1 MSKLFRAFLRRPAPA
16 HWPLQVKLLLSFA
29 SAQLLLCALLLTAVV
44 SRTDSAVYDTVLA
57 LASQLESHAR
67 AVLVEPILQEDTAQV
82 QVRVSEMAASLSAK
96 AIEVYDLNNKLVAHA
111 GNTEVFNTAL
121 DIRHSDKIQWDTDQ
135 TVMVSSLVEFDKEK
149 LGRVRMAIDL
159 GKFTQAR
166 SELLNQFNIIAFL
179 ATCLAIAV
187 GAVLS
192 GAIIRRV
199 KRLTQISDRIIEG
212 DYSAKVVDNNHD
224 ELGRLGHGLNVLS
237 QTVNDRVSQLLAS
250 QQLQLVYLTESRGE
264 RARLQ
269 ALLDSMNLGIVFI
282 DHQGEPIYIN
292 RYAQVIW
299 ANGLPQLSNVSQDIP
314 ERELTLADGRLVRE
328 SCRRVFDDDIKL
340 GCVWLFEDITAEK
353 QAQQT
358 IRFLAQRDELTG
370 LYNRRSLNESLG
382 DSITSAPLQPLA
394 LVYVDLDNFKF
405 INDLSGHEHGD
416 TLLREFA
423 AKITSVTRSSDVVAR
438 MGGDEFLILI
448 KDMSQSDLSQWCDRL
463 LALLG
468 LNELTCSIGVACYP
482 RDGNSVSGLVA
493 ASYQAMLDAKRAGKN
508 AWRQYHHKADLA
520 KQRLETMLWSD
531 RINQALRF
539 DGFEVFL
546 QGVHHTD
553 DCSIH
558 HYEALI
564 RLPDQTRDKSSPAKY
579 FSPGEFIAHAESSG
593 KIVDIDRW
601 MIAKVVGI
609 LALEP
614 KLPPIAV
621 NVSGVTLS
629 EVDLPDYVRKLL
641 EQNRVAAKRL
651 HLELTETTA
660 LSDIKTAQAHVRAL
674 QTLGCSVALD
684 DFGSGFASLAYLKH
698 IDADY
703 LKVDGQFIQNLHK
716 DRENQILLRAI
727 VDIAQNASR
736 LTVAE
741 WVESEEILQLV
752 RDFKVE
758 LAQGYHLSKPTPAS
772 TIIAKLH
779 EDEITSS
786 VVLS

>member
-16 HWPLQVKLLLSFA
+16 HWPLQVNLLLSFA
-29 SAQLLLCALLLTAVV
+29 SAQLLLCGLLLTAMV
-44 SRTDSAVYDTVLA
+44 SRTDTAVYDTVLA
-57 LASQLESHAR
+57 MASQVESHAQ
-67 AVLVEPILQEDTAQV
+67 AVLVEPILKNDTAQI
-82 QVRVSEMAASLSAK
+82 QVRVTEMASSLSAR
-96 AIEVYDLNNKLVAHA
+96 AIEVYDLNDKLLARA
-111 GNTEVFNTAL
+111 GDTEILNTAL
-121 DIRHSDKIQWDTDQ
+121 DLRHSNKIQWDKDQ
-135 TVMVSSLVEFDKEK
+135 TVMASSPVGFENRRI
-149 LGRVRMAIDL
+149 GRVRTAIDL
-159 GKFTQAR
+159 GQFTKAR
-166 SELLNQFNIIAFL
+166 NQLIDQFKIIAFL
-179 ATCLAIAV
+179 GACLAIAV
-187 GAVLS
+187 GAMFS
-192 GAIIRRV
+192 GAISRRI
-199 KRLTQISDRIIEG
+199 KRLTKVSDRIIEG
-212 DYSAKVVDNNHD
+212 DYSARVIDKNHD

-237 QTVNDRVSQLLAS
+237 QTVNDRVTQLLAS
-250 QQLQLVYLTESRGE
+250 QQLQMVYLTESRGE

-282 DHQGEPIYIN
+282 DHQGEAIYVN
-292 RYAQVIW
+292 RYAKVIW
-299 ANGLPQLSNVSQDIP
+299 ANGLPQLSNVTQDIP

-370 LYNRRSLNESLG
+370 LFNRRSLNESLG
-382 DSITSAPLQPLA
+382 DSITTAPHQPLA

-416 TLLREFA
+416 AVLREFA
-423 AKITSVTRSSDVVAR
+423 TKITSVTRSSDVVAR

-448 KDMSQSDLSQWCDRL
+448 KDISQSDLSQWCDRL

-468 LNELTCSIGVACYP
+468 VNELTCSIGVACYP

-520 KQRLETMLWSD
+520 KQHLEVMLWSD

-564 RLPDQTRDKSSPAKY
+564 RLPDQTRGDNTQPRY
-579 FSPGEFIAHAESSG
+579 FSPGEFIVHAEISG

-629 EVDLPDYVRKLL
+629 EGDLPEYVKNLL
-641 EQNRVAAKRL
+641 EQNRVNAKRL

-660 LSDIKTAQAHVRAL
+660 LSNIKTAQSHVSAL
-674 QTLGCSVALD
+674 QALGCSVALD

-741 WVESEEILQLV
+741 WVESEEILELI

-758 LAQGYHLSKPTPAS
+758 LAQGYHLSKPTPAA
-772 TIIAKLH
+772 TIIARLH
-779 EDEITSS
+779 ENEITSS